1 MDSIMHLDSQDLIE
15 IGIWIKGWLRSAHW
29 AEKWWERGKALE
41 LTRGEGRSTTGA
53 RPPAKRRSP
62 ERRAGEIAGEG
73 RHRQR
78 AREEGSLWL
87 GFGLEAFF

>member
-1 MDSIMHLDSQDLIE
+1 MVEECSLGKEMV
-15 IGIWIKGWLRSAHW
+15 R
-29 AEKWWERGKALE
+29 ER
-41 LTRGEGRSTTGA
+41 EGTGVHQRRREEHHHRSTA
-53 RPPAKRRSP
+53 
-62 ERRAGEIAGEG
+62 AGEEEAAGEASEVEITGEG